1 MKLTDEVLRQIST
14 DTGWSF
20 YTVREIVSAIPERPA
35 PAPEHHSALGA
46 MVDEARIPQPAP
58 QQDDAAAW
66 VRVEDGLPEKAYGH
80 NWLVWVKC
88 GNKEGGYVTL
98 AAYGDYVYED
108 EFADHNDPNYMK
120 DNDPRCDEGNMCGSG
135 WYREEETHGGQY
147 DSIMVDLNGD
157 VTHYMPKPKRP
168 TGA

>member
-1 MKLTDEVLRQIST
+1 MNAYAAPLMKLTEQLIEPAQLAAEGGTEMTEYADTINERLMLDRIAELDRQI
-14 DTGWSF
+14 
-20 YTVREIVSAIPERPA
+20 A
-35 PAPEHHSALGA
+35 
-46 MVDEARIPQPAP
+46 EARK
-58 QQDDAAAW
+58 AATW
-66 VRVEDGLPEKAYGH
+66 VRVEDGLPEKAYGD

-135 WYREEETHGGQY
+135 WYREEVNHGGLY